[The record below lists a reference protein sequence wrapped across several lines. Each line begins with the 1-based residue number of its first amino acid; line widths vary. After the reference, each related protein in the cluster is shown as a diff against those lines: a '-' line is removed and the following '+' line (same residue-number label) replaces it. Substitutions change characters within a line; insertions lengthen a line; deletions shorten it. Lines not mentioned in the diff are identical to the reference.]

1 MNALIRLTREDDAPA
16 LPDIERSS
24 GEAFRAVLELAWIA
38 DDDVQSVASHLEF
51 VRSGLSWVA
60 VDERDRPLGFLC
72 AEISDGAL
80 HIWQLA
86 VLHERQG
93 LGLGRALIAA
103 ATAHARDRSLGEV
116 TLTTFRELAW
126 NERFYRKLGFL
137 TLGED
142 ELGLA
147 AGPDPGEG
155 GRQTACRPS
164 GAARCACRS
173 TTRSRARATIASFAD
188 RRSVSV
194 GG

>member
-24 GEAFRAVLELAWIA
+24 GEAFRTVPELAWIA

-60 VDERDRPLGFLC
+60 VDDRDRPLGFLC

-93 LGLGRALIAA
+93 LGLGRALFAA
-103 ATAHARDRSLGEV
+103 AIAHARDRSLGEV
-116 TLTTFRELAW
+116 TLTTFRELVW

-137 TLGED
+137 TLGEE
-142 ELGLA
+142 ELGSRLA
-147 AGPDPGEG
+147 QILAKEATNGLPAE
-155 GRQTACRPS
+155 R
-164 GAARCACRS
+164 RCAMRLS
-173 TTRSRARATIASFAD
+173 LDGAQPDMRDDSLVR
-188 RRSVSV
+188 
-194 GG
+194 